1 MSNQY
6 GKFKVGTLLECTHS
20 ESIAYTKGEVY
31 TVVEE
36 EFGQGKA
43 KGLVGNDG
51 LFDSFS
57 LILSSFKV
65 ADPNKQAIQHLKEVK
80 Q

>member
-6 GKFKVGTLLECTHS
+6 GKLKVGALLECIHS

-36 EFGQGKA
+36 EFGQGKV
-43 KGLVGNDG
+43 KGLIGNDK
-51 LFDSFS
+51 LFDPFS
-57 LILSSFKV
+57 LILSSFKE
-65 ADPNKQAIQHLKEVK
+65 ADVNKQAIQHLKVMK
-80 Q
+80 

>member
-6 GKFKVGTLLECTHS
+6 GKFKVDTLLECTHS

-36 EFGQGKA
+36 EFGQSKV
-43 KGLVGNDG
+43 KGLIGNDG
-51 LFDSFS
+51 LFDPFS
-57 LILSSFKV
+57 LICSSFRV
-65 ADPNKQAIQHLKEVK
+65 ADPNKQAIQHLKTVK
-80 Q
+80 